1 MIYSIRIDG
10 VQRPPVTLEE
20 LGALIDR
27 REFKPGDSL
36 IGPGLQHWVTGP
48 EAGAYLR
55 RIFRERLPPEFG
67 TFTPPPLRPAPA
79 ANSEPSGC
87 AIAAKVLAAIA
98 ALALAMVAAL
108 FLLLYGLC
116 GGFR

>member
-1 MIYSIRIDG
+1 
-10 VQRPPVTLEE
+10 
-20 LGALIDR
+20 
-27 REFKPGDSL
+27 
-36 IGPGLQHWVTGP
+36 VTGP

-79 ANSEPSGC
+79 AAADAEQSGC

-98 ALALAMVAAL
+98 ALALAMIAAL